1 MFDTPKTAIPLL
13 LVDDRPEN
21 LLSLEGLLGGQE
33 YHLVKALSGN
43 EALRLTLKHDFALV
57 LLDVQMPEMD
67 GFETAELMRLNPKT
81 RHIPIIFV
89 TAGMKSLQFQFK
101 GYDTGAVDYLL
112 KPVEPVILQ
121 SKVKVFA
128 ELYRQRIELEQ
139 HKLHLEEL
147 VHQKTAALEQTAT
160 DLQAALALSNEA
172 EYEIC
177 VRLGRAA
184 EFRDLETGQH
194 TRRISEMAT
203 ALGSLA
209 GLPPD
214 RVKLLRFASP
224 LHDVGKV
231 GIPDQILLKA
241 GKLDKDEMETIR
253 LHTILGG
260 RLLAE
265 AGHFPALNLGR
276 IIALE
281 HHEKWDG
288 SGYPNGLKGEEISLE
303 ARIVAIVDIFDALLS
318 ERPYK
323 KSFEL
328 PEALEIMMEGSETFF
343 DPTLLQLFLANLDQ
357 FIAIR
362 NLLHDQAQDLEL
374 ARQLL
379 PKNHI
384 PLIPV
389 AEPEAPAASP
399 QTA

>member
-1 MFDTPKTAIPLL
+1 MNLCEQTASVPVL

-21 LLSLEGLLGGQE
+21 LLSLEALLGGKQYE
-33 YHLVKALSGN
+33 LVRALSGN

-112 KPVEPVILQ
+112 KPIEPVFLQ

-128 ELYRQRIELEQ
+128 ELYRQRCELER
-139 HKLHLEEL
+139 HKHHLEAL
-147 VHQKTAALEQTAT
+147 VDQKTAELQQIAN
-160 DLQAALALSNEA
+160 DLQTSLALSNDA

-194 TRRISEMAT
+194 TRRISEMAA
-203 ALGSLA
+203 ALAELA
-209 GLPPD
+209 GLAPAL
-214 RVKLLRFASP
+214 VKLIRFASP

-231 GIPDQILLKA
+231 GIPDQILLKP
-241 GKLDKDEMETIR
+241 GKLDEQEMETIR

-265 AGHFPALNLGR
+265 AGHFPALKLGR
-276 IIALE
+276 IIALQ

-288 SGYPNGLKGEEISLE
+288 SGYPSGLSGEDIALE
-303 ARIVAIVDIFDALLS
+303 ARIVTIVDIFDALLS

-323 KSFEL
+323 KGF
-328 PEALEIMMEGSETFF
+328 PLEKAVEILQEGNGSFF
-343 DPTLLQLFLANLDQ
+343 DPRLLQLFLDNLQ
-357 FIAIR
+357 TFVAIR
-362 NLLHDQAQDLEL
+362 NRLQDQAQDLAL
-374 ARQLL
+374 AWQLV
-379 PKNHI
+379 PKSSLNG
-384 PLIPV
+384 
-389 AEPEAPAASP
+389 
-399 QTA
+399 

>member
-1 MFDTPKTAIPLL
+1 MTFDPHQIPIPLL

-33 YHLVKALSGN
+33 YQLVKALSGN
-43 EALRLTLKHDFALV
+43 EALRQTLKHDFALV

-112 KPVEPVILQ
+112 KPVEPAILK
-121 SKVKVFA
+121 SKVRVFA
-128 ELYRQRIELEQ
+128 ELYRQRIELER

-147 VHQKTAALEQTAT
+147 VNQKTSELRQTAN

-194 TRRISEMAT
+194 TRRISEMAAT
-203 ALGSLA
+203 LGCLA
-209 GLPPD
+209 GLTPE

-231 GIPDQILLKA
+231 GIPDQILLKPD
-241 GKLDKDEMETIR
+241 KLDAEEMETIR

-265 AGHFPALNLGR
+265 AGHFPALHLGR
-276 IIALE
+276 TIALQ

-288 SGYPNGLKGEEISLE
+288 SGYPNGLKGEEISIE

-323 KSFEL
+323 KAFEL
-328 PEALEIMMEGSETFF
+328 DAAITIMQEGEGSFF
-343 DPTLLQLFLANLDQ
+343 DPALLQLFLSNLEQ
-357 FIAIR
+357 FTAIR

-374 ARQLL
+374 ARRLF
-379 PKNHI
+379 PKNCL
-384 PLIPV
+384 PS
-389 AEPEAPAASP
+389 ATC
-399 QTA
+399 QDD